1 MNWLTDPGLTC
12 LIHQSM
18 YSGIQLVVMP
28 RFDLEDFC
36 KFIQELKITFLYV
49 VPPII
54 VLLGKHPL
62 VAQYDLST
70 VRRMN
75 SGAAPLTKELV
86 DTVYDR
92 LKIPIK
98 QGYGLSETSPTTH
111 TQPWETWNT
120 HIGSVGKY
128 SPSLLPHSAY
138 GNID

>member
-1 MNWLTDPGLTC
+1 
-12 LIHQSM
+12 M

-28 RFDLEDFC
+28 RFDLDDFC
-36 KFIQELKITFLYV
+36 KFIQDLKITFLYV
-49 VPPII
+49 VPPIV
-54 VLLGKHPL
+54 VLLGKHPS
-62 VAQYDLST
+62 VSQYDLST
-70 VRRMN
+70 VRMMN

-128 SPSLLPHSAY
+128 YVSLYPNYESTS
-138 GNID
+138 